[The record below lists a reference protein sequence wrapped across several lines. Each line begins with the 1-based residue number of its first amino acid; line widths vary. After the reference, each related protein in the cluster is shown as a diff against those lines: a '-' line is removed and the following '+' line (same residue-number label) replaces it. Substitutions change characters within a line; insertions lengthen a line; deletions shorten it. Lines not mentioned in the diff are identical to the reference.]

1 MRNFVRLSVL
11 SLFLLSGCGLN
22 FYTDEQLE
30 PLSVQAYAEA
40 TTQYPEV
47 TSGRNYE
54 MVQEVARRIA
64 AAAEE
69 DFPWEAKLLKADDV
83 PNAFCLP
90 NGRIAIYTGI
100 LDYTKNIDGLAA
112 VMGHEVAHAT
122 LRHGGQRMTQNQI
135 GGTLM
140 AVADAGMVMA
150 EMESGNRDMAMGIL
164 GLGAQYGV
172 MLPYSRGHESE
183 ADVLGIRYA
192 IRAGFNP
199 DEAPLLWERMA
210 TMGSGGPEWMS
221 THPDPLERA
230 KKLREMIPRIVQ
242 EESGWSSKP
251 TKKVSPGAIGR

>member
-11 SLFLLSGCGLN
+11 SLFLLTGCADLN
-22 FYTDEQLE
+22 FYSDEELE
-30 PLSVQAYAEA
+30 PLSVQAYKQASSK
-40 TTQYPEV
+40 YPEV
-47 TSGRNYE
+47 TKGRDYD

-64 AAAEE
+64 EAAEE
-69 DFPWEAKLLKADDV
+69 DFPWQAKLLRADDV

-100 LDYTKNIDGLAA
+100 LPYTKNIDGLAA

-122 LRHGGQRMTQNQI
+122 LRHGGKRMTQNQI
-135 GGTLM
+135 GGF
-140 AVADAGMVMA
+140 VMA
-150 EMESGNRDMAMGIL
+150 AAETGLEMAEVEGGTKGLVMDAL

-172 MLPYSRGHESE
+172 LLPYSRGHESE

-210 TMGSGGPEWMS
+210 KMGSGGPVWMS
-221 THPDPLERA
+221 THPDPLDRA
-230 KKLREMIPRIVQ
+230 KKLREMIPRIRA
-242 EESGWSSKP
+242 EEKGWPKKPSK
-251 TKKVSPGAIGR
+251 